1 MPDLQT
7 RRVIGRDRELRVITA
22 LVDDVAAGRS
32 SRLALSGVSGV
43 GRSTLLH
50 RVVAA
55 AHARGVA
62 AAVASCSP
70 VEAEVPY
77 GAVSQLI
84 AGLYP
89 PARFAELATACFGG
103 DCATPVALLCD
114 AFTELARER
123 PVVLAIDDLQWADSW
138 SLAWFDAM
146 ARCAHEA
153 PVLLV
158 SAAHDRLS
166 RYLDQPSSVRELTLD
181 PLGAAETTELL
192 EGALGVPAGE
202 AFAAAVLGV
211 TRGRPAVLREL
222 ADRFTERGL
231 PPGPEQIPE
240 LVTLARAVT
249 TERAARLVR
258 GLPADSLELLRM
270 LAVCGT
276 ELGFEVAGSLARLRA
291 ESLPDA
297 LAHLVASGL
306 VTASDSPRLA
316 DPHLGA
322 DVLAAMDPDARAE
335 LYLRAAELGRRA
347 GAGAP
352 AVADL
357 LCAAPP
363 VGRSWAAAVLTE
375 ASAQRFR
382 QGRPG
387 PAAEALRRAL
397 AEPMEPGDRGAVLT
411 RLAAIEVATAP
422 DASDGRLRQ
431 ILTSPELRSLPSV
444 VTAADLLLARGDA
457 ETTRQ
462 AASELCTA
470 PEADLRPGRG
480 DAEAGQAVSG
490 LRSLPE
496 VGSLLPA
503 ADFPPGRGALETTH
517 PATSEP
523 RTSPE
528 LSTAVA
534 RGEVEAARYAPSELE
549 SSREVGSLSI
559 AAHLPLAPGEV
570 EATREAASG
579 LESSPEVGSLS
590 AAARLPLAPGEVE
603 AAREAASGLGS
614 SREVG
619 ALPIAADLP
628 LAPGEVEATR
638 EAVSGV
644 SSSSGMSSHKFAAD
658 LPLARGDAETTR
670 PVASEPRAPVPAL
683 PRSAAAA
690 LSALGWLAQEEAS
703 AEPELPVT
711 PLPEPAPGPA
721 QAGVAAWRL
730 ATRAEHR
737 DRVRELAR
745 TALAARDDAPMM
757 PRVAACRALMC
768 CHDLDEAT
776 AGLTELVTDARR
788 REARPVAAQAL
799 LYRAV
804 AAVHGDRP
812 EETVLDLAAA
822 ERELPPG
829 SWHPSLVSRRI
840 AGELTALVRLGRLDE
855 ARHLAAAPVPHGAEN
870 GVGWAFLLYARA
882 ELARATGEPES
893 ALSALRECGRMLRS
907 RHWVNPML
915 VPWRTM
921 AGIALWQ
928 LREPDAAE
936 TLFAEELA
944 IARRWGTG
952 DVLEAVRE
960 RALADAGLG
969 VPAQA
974 SRPVEPV
981 RNPGSSVDGLS
992 PGERDVAALAAD
1004 GLANREIAER
1014 LSIALRTVELRLT
1027 KVYRKLGVKGRS
1039 GLAQRWAA
1047 TRREG

>member
-1 MPDLQT
+1 MPDLRT
-7 RRVIGRDRELRVITA
+7 RCVIGSAVDGSDVRVIGRDRELRVITE

-32 SRLALSGVSGV
+32 ARLALSGVSGV
-43 GRSTLLH
+43 GRSTLVH

-55 AHARGVA
+55 AHARGVS

-70 VEAEVPY
+70 VEAEIPY

-103 DCATPVALLCD
+103 DCAAPVALLCD
-114 AFTELARER
+114 AFTELARDR
-123 PVVLAIDDLQWADSW
+123 PVVLAVDDLQWADSW

-146 ARCAHEA
+146 ARCAHQA

-166 RYLDQPSSVRELTLD
+166 RYLGHESAHPAPLSELALS
-181 PLGAAETTELL
+181 PLGATETTELL
-192 EGALGVPAGE
+192 EDALGGPAGE

-258 GLPADSLELLRM
+258 GLPADSLELLRV

-276 ELGFEVAGSLARLRA
+276 ELGFEVAGSLARLRS

-347 GAGAP
+347 GAGAA

-363 VGRSWAAAVLTE
+363 VGHSWAAAVLTE

-470 PEADLRPGRG
+470 PGVGSLVARGDTEATGQAASGLRAAPAADLLFGRG
-480 DAEAGQAVSG
+480 DAEATGQAVSG
-490 LRSLPE
+490 LRSSPEAGSLTSAADLSLGRGDAETTRAAVSGHRSLPE
-496 VGSLLPA
+496 GGSAPSA
-503 ADFPPGRGALETTH
+503 ADPLLARGDAETTNQ
-517 PATSEP
+517 AASELGS
-523 RTSPE
+523 SPE
-528 LSTAVA
+528 L
-534 RGEVEAARYAPSELE
+534 PS
-549 SSREVGSLSI
+549 
-559 AAHLPLAPGEV
+559 
-570 EATREAASG
+570 
-579 LESSPEVGSLS
+579 
-590 AAARLPLAPGEVE
+590 
-603 AAREAASGLGS
+603 
-614 SREVG
+614 
-619 ALPIAADLP
+619 
-628 LAPGEVEATR
+628 
-638 EAVSGV
+638 
-644 SSSSGMSSHKFAAD
+644 AAD

-670 PVASEPRAPVPAL
+670 QAVSELGSSPEAGLLPSAADLPLARGDAETTHQAGSELRSPRAAGGPVQAL
-683 PRSAAAA
+683 PRAAAAA

-757 PRVAACRALMC
+757 PRVAACRALIC

-788 REARPVAAQAL
+788 RAARPVAAQAL

-812 EETVLDLAAA
+812 EEAVLDLAAA
-822 ERELPPG
+822 ERELPPAG
-829 SWHPSLVSRRI
+829 WHPSLVSRRI
-840 AGELTALVRLGRLDE
+840 AGELTALVRLGRLED
-855 ARHLAAAPVPHGAEN
+855 ARNLAAASVPHGAEN

-882 ELARATGEPES
+882 ELSRATGEPES

-915 VPWRTM
+915 LPWRTM

-928 LREPDAAE
+928 LGEPDAAE
-936 TLFAEELA
+936 TLFTEERE

-960 RALADAGLG
+960 QALADAGLG

-974 SRPVEPV
+974 SRAAEPV
-981 RNPGSSVDGLS
+981 RSPSTPGTDGLS
-992 PGERDVAALAAD
+992 PAERDVAALAAD

-1039 GLAQRWAA
+1039 GLAQRWAG

>member
-7 RRVIGRDRELRVITA
+7 RCVIGSAVDGSDVRVIGRDRELRVITE
-22 LVDDVAAGRS
+22 LVGDVAAGRS
-32 SRLALSGVSGV
+32 ARLALSGVSGV
-43 GRSTLLH
+43 GRSTLVH
-50 RVVAA
+50 RVVGA

-70 VEAEVPY
+70 VEAEIPY

-89 PARFAELATACFGG
+89 PARFAELATACFGV

-123 PVVLAIDDLQWADSW
+123 PVVLAADDLQWADSW

-166 RYLDQPSSVRELTLD
+166 RYLDLPSPVHELALS
-181 PLGAAETTELL
+181 PLGATETTELL
-192 EGALGVPAGE
+192 EAALGGPAGE

-249 TERAARLVR
+249 TERAARVVR
-258 GLPADSLELLRM
+258 GLPAGSLELLRV
-270 LAVCGT
+270 LAACGT
-276 ELGFEVAGSLARLRA
+276 ELSFEVAGSLARLRP

-316 DPHLGA
+316 DPHLGG

-335 LYLRAAELGRRA
+335 LFLRAAELGRRA

-363 VGRSWAAAVLTE
+363 VGHSWAAAVLTE

-411 RLAAIEVATAP
+411 RLAAIEVSTAP
-422 DASDGRLRQ
+422 EASDGRLRQ

-462 AASELCTA
+462 AASELCTTVA
-470 PEADLRPGRG
+470 
-480 DAEAGQAVSG
+480 
-490 LRSLPE
+490 
-496 VGSLLPA
+496 VGSLPTA
-503 ADFPPGRGALETTH
+503 AD
-517 PATSEP
+517 
-523 RTSPE
+523 
-528 LSTAVA
+528 
-534 RGEVEAARYAPSELE
+534 
-549 SSREVGSLSI
+549 
-559 AAHLPLAPGEV
+559 PL
-570 EATREAASG
+570 
-579 LESSPEVGSLS
+579 
-590 AAARLPLAPGEVE
+590 
-603 AAREAASGLGS
+603 
-614 SREVG
+614 
-619 ALPIAADLP
+619 
-628 LAPGEVEATR
+628 
-638 EAVSGV
+638 
-644 SSSSGMSSHKFAAD
+644 
-658 LPLARGDAETTR
+658 LARGDAETTR
-670 PVASEPRAPVPAL
+670 RIASPLPRAAV
-683 PRSAAAA
+683 AA

-737 DRVRELAR
+737 ERVRELAR

-757 PRVAACRALMC
+757 PRVAACRALIC

-776 AGLTELVTDARR
+776 SGLTELVTDARR

-804 AAVHGDRP
+804 AAVHGGRP
-812 EETVLDLAAA
+812 EDAVLDLAAA
-822 ERELPPG
+822 GRELPPG

-855 ARHLAAAPVPHGAEN
+855 ARNLAAAPVPHGAEN

-882 ELARATGEPES
+882 ELWRATGEPES

-928 LREPDAAE
+928 LGEPDAAE
-936 TLFAEELA
+936 TLFGEELA
-944 IARRWGTG
+944 IAGRWGTG

-960 RALADAGLG
+960 QALADAGLG
-969 VPAQA
+969 VPAQV
-974 SRPVEPV
+974 SRPAEPV
-981 RNPGSSVDGLS
+981 RSPGTPSADGLS

-1039 GLAQRWAA
+1039 GLAHRWASPA